1 MQAPATNAESRVRLD
16 IRPVAPKDRM
26 QTLLGAYA
34 ALERLATLDVTF
46 DHDPECLYYTLQAT
60 EPKDSFVFRYLSRG
74 PEVWRVEVV
83 KR

>member
-1 MQAPATNAESRVRLD
+1 MHPPAAGAESHLRLD

-34 ALERLATLDVTF
+34 ALAHAATLDITF

-60 EPKDSFVFRYLSRG
+60 EPTDSFAFHYLSRG
-74 PEVWRVEVV
+74 PEVWRVEVA